1 MKLFSALS
9 EKPKV
14 RALAWVVCVVGL
26 ALCLVC
32 GQQAAWVAQR
42 GGYQPNGY
50 TTVVENE
57 VNQVLQDYTQAIAQ
71 EYTLAR
77 ENDGSVEAVRYLID
91 DDNFGFQIVRDR
103 GAVLL
108 SQNIIDEAEGPLT
121 CTVHTSFTPTETTT
135 FQETY
140 ATESER
146 EQALET
152 LYRQYEDVD
161 FNYGSVGTEEE
172 TGRYTLFATCFSR
185 GDPVPVT
192 VTGYATF
199 ASTASDSDLFCAQY
213 FAGRMAY
220 YRYEFVLTAV
230 VGGVLGALALALLVY
245 GAGYRRNED
254 GTLALP
260 WLDRRVSSDL
270 LGVGMAVV
278 AILWCLLGGLDVS
291 SAAERSLSVLP
302 IGHLIGTGV
311 VVALLAMGCV
321 SLVRRHRARVLRE
334 NLTFRRYRGK
344 IPHPRDLDVS
354 RETSVLCVVLKKR
367 RRRAFMQTV
376 KLDRL
381 MAALW
386 HRFLHFFLQF
396 WAAGLCFVGLCI
408 LEFICLYMYQA
419 TMDGSAVL
427 VWGGLKVLEGILV
440 IYVILAMK
448 EIRAGGDQ
456 LAAGNLDYQVPTNRL
471 YGEFR
476 KHGENL
482 NNLRGGIQHAV
493 EEQMK
498 SERMKTELITNVS
511 HDIKTPLTSI
521 VSYVDLLKK
530 EPMPTDQAKEYLD
543 VLDRQAA
550 RLKKLIEDLVE
561 ASKASTGSLTPAEEA
576 PMISADGQLLWR
588 VFENLL
594 SNALKYAMPG
604 TRVYL
609 SCETTDQAV
618 VIAFRN
624 ISASPLNISAEEL
637 MDRFV
642 RGDASRNTEGS
653 GLGLAI
659 ARDLTQLQRGTF
671 ALTIDG
677 DLFKATLT
685 FPRCQKTQ
693 DPAGK

>member
-1 MKLFSALS
+1 MRLFSALS
-9 EKPKV
+9 EKPKA

-26 ALCLVC
+26 SLCALCS
-32 GQQAAWVAQR
+32 QQAAWLAQR
-42 GGYQPNGY
+42 GAYQPNGY
-50 TTVVENE
+50 ETVITNE
-57 VNQVLQDYTQAIAQ
+57 VNQLLEEYTQSVSQAYI
-71 EYTLAR
+71 LAR
-77 ENDGSVEAVRYLID
+77 ENGNNVDTVRDLID
-91 DDNFGFQIVRDR
+91 DENFGFQIVRDQ
-103 GAVLL
+103 GAILL
-108 SQNIIDEAEGPLT
+108 SQNDIGMEYSANT
-121 CTVHTSFTPTETTT
+121 CTVHDSFLLEETTT
-135 FQETY
+135 FQQTY
-140 ATESER
+140 TTEVER
-146 EQALET
+146 DQALEA
-152 LYRQYEDVD
+152 LYAQYDDVESN
-161 FNYGSVGTEEE
+161 FGSVDTEEE
-172 TGRYTLFATCFSR
+172 AGRYSLSATCSSQ
-185 GDPVPVT
+185 GDPVPIT
-192 VTGYATF
+192 VTGYASG
-199 ASTASDSDLFCAQY
+199 ASVSSDSELFCAQY

-260 WLDRRVSSDL
+260 WLDRKVPADL

-278 AILWCLLGGLDVS
+278 AILWCLLGGLSVS

-311 VVALLAMGCV
+311 VVALLAAGCV
-321 SLVRRHRARVLRE
+321 SLARRYRAGVLGA
-334 NLTFRRYRGK
+334 NLTFHRYRGK
-344 IPHPRDLDVS
+344 LPHPRD
-354 RETSVLCVVLKKR
+354 
-367 RRRAFMQTV
+367 
-376 KLDRL
+376 
-381 MAALW
+381 LW

-561 ASKASTGSLTPAEEA
+561 ASKASTGSLTVNFQPTDVNVLLSQSAGEYQEKLAARDLTLVLTPAEEA

-685 FPRCQKTQ
+685 FPRCQKSQ

>member
-1 MKLFSALS
+1 MGK
-9 EKPKV
+9 
-14 RALAWVVCVVGL
+14 
-26 ALCLVC
+26 
-32 GQQAAWVAQR
+32 AQ
-42 GGYQPNGY
+42 Y
-50 TTVVENE
+50 
-57 VNQVLQDYTQAIAQ
+57 DYT
-71 EYTLAR
+71 L
-77 ENDGSVEAVRYLID
+77 
-91 DDNFGFQIVRDR
+91 
-103 GAVLL
+103 
-108 SQNIIDEAEGPLT
+108 
-121 CTVHTSFTPTETTT
+121 HTQFFPIE
-135 FQETY
+135 
-140 ATESER
+140 
-146 EQALET
+146 
-152 LYRQYEDVD
+152 
-161 FNYGSVGTEEE
+161 EEE
-172 TGRYTLFATCFSR
+172 TFYRTYNTIEEREEALQTLMDTYGDVSYTYEDHVYEGDGNDSYILSATYRSD
-185 GDPVPVT
+185 GETVPIT
-192 VTGYATF
+192 VTGYA
-199 ASTASDSDLFCAQY
+199 
-213 FAGRMAY
+213 MATSGALSSLHSWAFSMS
-220 YRYEFVLTAV
+220 YRADALALITLVS
-230 VGGVLGALALALLVY
+230 GVLGVLALALLLR
-245 GAGYRRNED
+245 GAGYRREENGD
-254 GTLALP
+254 IALS
-260 WLDRRVSSDL
+260 WMDRRVPTDIL
-270 LGVGMAVV
+270 VLGMVVLFVLWMAMGGTAVTMHSRSVG
-278 AILWCLLGGLDVS
+278 
-291 SAAERSLSVLP
+291 SVLP
-302 IGHLIGTGV
+302 LYPLILTGV
-311 VVALLAMGCV
+311 AVALLVAGAV
-321 SLVRRHRARVLRE
+321 SLVRRHRAGVLRE
-334 NLTFRRYRGK
+334 NLIFYRYRGK
-344 IPHPRDLDVS
+344 LPRPRD
-354 RETSVLCVVLKKR
+354 
-367 RRRAFMQTV
+367 
-376 KLDRL
+376 
-381 MAALW
+381 LW

-427 VWGGLKVLEGILV
+427 VWSVLKVLEGILV

-561 ASKASTGSLTPAEEA
+561 ASKASTGSLTVNFQPTDVNVLLSQSAGEYQEKLAARDLSLVLTTAEEA

-594 SNALKYAMPG
+594 SNAQKYAMPG

-609 SCETTDQAV
+609 SCQATEAEV
-618 VIAFRN
+618 AVTFRN
-624 ISASPLNISAEEL
+624 ISATPLNISAEEL

>member
-1 MKLFSALS
+1 MRLFSALS
-9 EKPKV
+9 EKPKA
-14 RALAWVVCVVGL
+14 RALAWVVCIVGL
-26 ALCLVC
+26 TLCLVC
-32 GQQAAWVAQR
+32 GQQAAWLAQR
-42 GGYQPNGY
+42 GGYQTTGY

-57 VNQVLQDYTQAIAQ
+57 VNQVLQDYTQTIAQ

-91 DDNFGFQIVRDR
+91 DENFGFQIVRDR

-108 SQNIIDEAEGPLT
+108 SQNTIDEEEYALT

-135 FQETY
+135 FQEIY

-152 LYRQYEDVD
+152 LYRQYEDVEYS
-161 FNYGSVGTEEE
+161 YGSVGTEEE
-172 TGRYTLFATCFSR
+172 TGRYTLFATCFSQ

-192 VTGYATF
+192 VTGYATTDLR
-199 ASTASDSDLFCAQY
+199 SSPSELFCAFQ
-213 FAGRMAY
+213 FSSSMLTS
-220 YRYEFVLTAV
+220 RYDFLIAAV

-245 GAGYRRNED
+245 GAGRLRNQD
-254 GTLALP
+254 GTLSLS
-260 WLDRRVSSDL
+260 WLDRKVPADL
-270 LGVGMAVV
+270 LGAGMAVV
-278 AILWCLLGGLDVS
+278 AILWLLLGGLSVS
-291 SAAERSLSVLP
+291 SVAEDTLSILP
-302 IGHLIGTGV
+302 AGPLVGTGV

-321 SLVRRHRARVLRE
+321 SLARRYRAGVLGE
-334 NLTFRRYRGK
+334 TLTFRRLREK
-344 IPHPRDLDVS
+344 LPRPRDL
-354 RETSVLCVVLKKR
+354 
-367 RRRAFMQTV
+367 
-376 KLDRL
+376 
-381 MAALW
+381 W
-386 HRFLHFFLQF
+386 HRLLDFLLRF
-396 WAAGLCFVGLCI
+396 WVAGLCFLGLCL
-408 LEFICLYMYQA
+408 LEFLCA
-419 TMDGSAVL
+419 FDAVAYS
-427 VWGGLKVLEGILV
+427 GGGILIWFLLKVLQGALV
-440 IYVILAMK
+440 VYVILAMK
-448 EIRAGGDQ
+448 ELRAGGDQ

-561 ASKASTGSLTPAEEA
+561 ASKASTGSLTVNFQPTDVNVLLSQSAGEYQEKLAARDLTLILTPAEEA

-642 RGDASRNTEGS
+642 RGDAARSTEGS

-685 FPRCQKTQ
+685 FPRCQKSQ

>member
-1 MKLFSALS
+1 MRLFSALS
-9 EKPKV
+9 EKPKA
-14 RALAWVVCVVGL
+14 RALAWVVCIVGL
-26 ALCLVC
+26 TLCLVC
-32 GQQAAWVAQR
+32 GQQAAWLAQR
-42 GGYQPNGY
+42 GGYQTTGY

-57 VNQVLQDYTQAIAQ
+57 VNQVLQDYTQTIAQ

-91 DDNFGFQIVRDR
+91 DENFAFQIVRDQ
-103 GAVLL
+103 GALLL
-108 SQNIIDEAEGPLT
+108 SQGTIDPASALFT
-121 CTVHTSFTPTETTT
+121 YTVHTSFFPIETTT

-140 ATESER
+140 ATEYER

-152 LYRQYEDVD
+152 LYLQYESVEY
-161 FNYGSVGTEEE
+161 NYGSVSTEEE
-172 TGRYTLFATCFSR
+172 NGRYTLSATCSSH
-185 GDPVPVT
+185 GDPVPIT
-192 VTGYATF
+192 VTGYAT
-199 ASTASDSDLFCAQY
+199 TDLRSSPSELCCAFQ
-213 FAGRMAY
+213 FFSSMLTS
-220 YRYEFVLTAV
+220 RYDFLIAAV
-230 VGGVLGALALALLVY
+230 AGGVLGALALALLVY
-245 GAGYRRNED
+245 GAGRRRNQD
-254 GTLALP
+254 GTLSLP
-260 WLDRRVSSDL
+260 WLDRKVSADL
-270 LGVGMAVV
+270 LGAGMAVV
-278 AILWCLLGGLDVS
+278 AILWLLLGGLSVS
-291 SAAERSLSVLP
+291 SVAEATLSILP
-302 IGHLIGTGV
+302 AGPLVGTGV
-311 VVALLAMGCV
+311 VVALLAAGCV
-321 SLVRRHRARVLRE
+321 SLARRYQAGVLGE
-334 NLTFRRYRGK
+334 NLTFRRLREK
-344 IPHPRDLDVS
+344 LPRPRDL
-354 RETSVLCVVLKKR
+354 
-367 RRRAFMQTV
+367 
-376 KLDRL
+376 
-381 MAALW
+381 W
-386 HRFLHFFLQF
+386 HRLLDFLLRF
-396 WAAGLCFVGLCI
+396 WAAGLCFLGLCL
-408 LEFICLYMYQA
+408 LEFLCA
-419 TMDGSAVL
+419 FDAVAYS
-427 VWGGLKVLEGILV
+427 GGGILIWFLLKVLQGALV
-440 IYVILAMK
+440 VYVILAMK
-448 EIRAGGDQ
+448 ELRAGGDQ
-456 LAAGNLDYQVPTNRL
+456 LAAGNLDYQVPTDRL

-476 KHGENL
+476 RHGENL
-482 NNLRGGIQHAV
+482 NNLRQGIQHAV

-561 ASKASTGSLTPAEEA
+561 ASKASTGSLTVNFQPTDVNVLLSQSAGEYQEKLAARDLTLVLTPAEEA

-642 RGDASRNTEGS
+642 RGDAARTTEGS
-653 GLGLAI
+653 GLGLSI

-671 ALTIDG
+671 TLTIDG

>member
-1 MKLFSALS
+1 MRLFSALS
-9 EKPKV
+9 EKPKA
-14 RALAWVVCVVGL
+14 RALAWVVCIVGL
-26 ALCLVC
+26 TLCLVC
-32 GQQAAWVAQR
+32 GQQAAWLAQR
-42 GGYQPNGY
+42 GGYQTTGY

-57 VNQVLQDYTQAIAQ
+57 VNQVLQDYTQTIAQ

-91 DDNFGFQIVRDR
+91 DENFGFQIVRDR

-108 SQNIIDEAEGPLT
+108 SQNTIDEEEYALT

-135 FQETY
+135 FQEIY

-152 LYRQYEDVD
+152 LYRQYEDVEYS
-161 FNYGSVGTEEE
+161 YGSVGTEEE
-172 TGRYTLFATCFSR
+172 TGRYTLFATCFSQ

-192 VTGYATF
+192 VTGYATTDLR
-199 ASTASDSDLFCAQY
+199 SSPSELFCAFQ
-213 FAGRMAY
+213 FSSSMLTS
-220 YRYEFVLTAV
+220 RYDFLIAAV

-245 GAGYRRNED
+245 GAGRLRNQD
-254 GTLALP
+254 GTLSLS
-260 WLDRRVSSDL
+260 WLDRKVPADL
-270 LGVGMAVV
+270 LGAGMAVV
-278 AILWCLLGGLDVS
+278 AILWLLLGGLSVS
-291 SAAERSLSVLP
+291 SVAEDTLSILP
-302 IGHLIGTGV
+302 AGPLVGTGV

-321 SLVRRHRARVLRE
+321 SLARRYRAGVLGE
-334 NLTFRRYRGK
+334 TLTFRRLREK
-344 IPHPRDLDVS
+344 LPRPRDL
-354 RETSVLCVVLKKR
+354 
-367 RRRAFMQTV
+367 
-376 KLDRL
+376 
-381 MAALW
+381 W
-386 HRFLHFFLQF
+386 HRLLDFLLRF
-396 WAAGLCFVGLCI
+396 WAAGLCFLGLCL
-408 LEFICLYMYQA
+408 LEFLCA
-419 TMDGSAVL
+419 FDAVAYS
-427 VWGGLKVLEGILV
+427 GGGILIWFLLKVLQGALV
-440 IYVILAMK
+440 VYVILAMK
-448 EIRAGGDQ
+448 ELRAGGDQ
-456 LAAGNLDYQVPTNRL
+456 LAAGNLDYKVLTDRL

-476 KHGENL
+476 RHGENL
-482 NNLRGGIQHAV
+482 NNLRQGIQHAV

-561 ASKASTGSLTPAEEA
+561 ASKASTGSLTVNFQPTDVNVLLSQSAGEYQEKLAARDLTLILTPAEEA

-685 FPRCQKTQ
+685 FPRCQKSQ

>member
-1 MKLFSALS
+1 MKRLS
-9 EKPKV
+9 EHPKA

-57 VNQVLQDYTQAIAQ
+57 VNQVLQDYTQTIAQ

-91 DDNFGFQIVRDR
+91 DENFGFQIVRDR

-108 SQNIIDEAEGPLT
+108 SQNTIDEEEYALT

-135 FQETY
+135 FQEIY

-152 LYRQYEDVD
+152 LYRQYEDVEYS
-161 FNYGSVGTEEE
+161 YGSVGTEEE
-172 TGRYTLFATCFSR
+172 TGRYTLFATCFSQ

-192 VTGYATF
+192 VTGYATTDLR
-199 ASTASDSDLFCAQY
+199 SSPSELFCAFQ
-213 FAGRMAY
+213 FSSSMLTS
-220 YRYEFVLTAV
+220 RYDFLIAAV
-230 VGGVLGALALALLVY
+230 AGGVLGALALALLVY

-278 AILWCLLGGLDVS
+278 AILWLLLGGLSVS
-291 SAAERSLSVLP
+291 SVAEATLSILP
-302 IGHLIGTGV
+302 AGPLVGTGV

-321 SLVRRHRARVLRE
+321 SLARRYRAGVLGE
-334 NLTFRRYRGK
+334 TLTFRRLREK
-344 IPHPRDLDVS
+344 LPRPRDL
-354 RETSVLCVVLKKR
+354 
-367 RRRAFMQTV
+367 
-376 KLDRL
+376 
-381 MAALW
+381 W
-386 HRFLHFFLQF
+386 HRLLDFLLRF
-396 WAAGLCFVGLCI
+396 WAAGLCFLGLCL
-408 LEFICLYMYQA
+408 LEFLCA
-419 TMDGSAVL
+419 FDAVAYS
-427 VWGGLKVLEGILV
+427 GGGILIWFLLKVLQGALV
-440 IYVILAMK
+440 VYVILAMK
-448 EIRAGGDQ
+448 ELRAGGDQ
-456 LAAGNLDYQVPTNRL
+456 LAAGNLDYKVPTDRL

-476 KHGENL
+476 RHGENL
-482 NNLRGGIQHAV
+482 NNLRQGIQHAV

-550 RLKKLIEDLVE
+550 RLKKLTEDLVE
-561 ASKASTGSLTPAEEA
+561 ASKASTGNLTVNFQPTDVNVLLSQSAGEYQEKLAARDLSLVLTPAEEA
-576 PMISADGQLLWR
+576 PWISADGQLLWR

-642 RGDASRNTEGS
+642 RGDAARSTEGS
-653 GLGLAI
+653 GLGLSI